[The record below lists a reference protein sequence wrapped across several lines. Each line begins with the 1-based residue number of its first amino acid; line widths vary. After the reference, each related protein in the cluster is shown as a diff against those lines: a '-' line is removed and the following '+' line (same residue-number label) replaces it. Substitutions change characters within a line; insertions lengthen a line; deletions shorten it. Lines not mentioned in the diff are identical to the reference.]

1 MNTTSQTNAVMLLRA
16 RHLGSDD
23 QHSRAIERA
32 MIAAQRQRCR
42 QAADQLNAH
51 LVREYVE
58 YSGTGAIDKRPQLQ
72 LLLDELRMLR
82 DVRYVIVS
90 AGDRFTRQVSDWRAI
105 QFELEAAG
113 AELVIASEVFTREE
127 VSL

>member
-1 MNTTSQTNAVMLLRA
+1 MNNTSQTNAVMLLRA
-16 RHLGSDD
+16 RHLGGDD
-23 QHSRAIERA
+23 RQSRAMERA
-32 MIAAQRQRCR
+32 MIAAQRQQCR
-42 QAADQLNAH
+42 QAVDRLNAH

-58 YSGTGAIDKRPQLQ
+58 YGGTGAIDKRPQLQ

-90 AGDRFTRQVSDWRAI
+90 AGDRLTRQVSAWHAI
-105 QFELEAAG
+105 QFELEAAS
-113 AELVIASEVFTREE
+113 AELVIASAVFTREE